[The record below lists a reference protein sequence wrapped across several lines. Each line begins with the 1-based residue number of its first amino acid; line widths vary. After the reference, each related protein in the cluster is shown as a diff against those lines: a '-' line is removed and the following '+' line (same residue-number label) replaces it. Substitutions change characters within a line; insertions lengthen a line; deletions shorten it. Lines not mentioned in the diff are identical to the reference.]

1 MTTETPA
8 GESHADAPVSTA
20 VDDTNALPFV
30 APCRMLGTWEP
41 IGWLGHAW
49 SDFKAAPRQSLTYG
63 AVVVL
68 LSWALAYIAIR
79 FGGYFELLALVSG
92 FILIAP
98 LLAVGT
104 YSISEQIERGLQ
116 PSMRR
121 CFIEERRAFGNLM
134 VFALMLMIVFLVW
147 WRAASAVHIFF
158 PVDMT
163 TPDWTDYLQFLGI
176 GSAIGS
182 IFAVIV
188 FSAAAFSL
196 PMLVDRDAD
205 SITAVVTSINA
216 VLRNKPAMAVWAAL
230 IVLAVAP
237 GFALLLMGR
246 EQGAGFAL
254 VMALLGITLPL
265 IGHATW
271 HAYRATIDASAWPRN
286 EHLEL
291 SMSTQRRS
299 SISTSSSSAAS
310 WSAPASRR

>member
-1 MTTETPA
+1 MMTEASPGDA
-8 GESHADAPVSTA
+8 PADAPVATTVATTA
-20 VDDTNALPFV
+20 DDTNALPFV
-30 APCRMLGTWEP
+30 APCRRLGTWEP
-41 IGWLGHAW
+41 IGWLRLAW
-49 SDFKAAPRQSLTYG
+49 GDFKTAPRQSLTYG

-92 FILIAP
+92 FILVAP

-104 YSISEQIERGLQ
+104 YSISDQIERGLK
-116 PSMRR
+116 PSLRR

-134 VFALMLMIVFLVW
+134 VFALVLMIVFLVW

-176 GSAIGS
+176 GSVIGS
-182 IFAVIV
+182 IFATIV

-196 PMLVDRDAD
+196 PMLVDRETDAV
-205 SITAVVTSINA
+205 TAVVTSINA
-216 VLRNKPAMAVWAAL
+216 VLRNKPAMAVWAAM

-237 GFALLLMGR
+237 GFAMLLIGR
-246 EQGAGFAL
+246 ERGAGFAL

-271 HAYRATIDASAWPRN
+271 HAYRATIDAAAWPRN
-286 EHLEL
+286 EHLD
-291 SMSTQRRS
+291 
-299 SISTSSSSAAS
+299 
-310 WSAPASRR
+310 P

>member
-1 MTTETPA
+1 MMTEASPGDAPT
-8 GESHADAPVSTA
+8 DAPVATTVATTA
-20 VDDTNALPFV
+20 DDTNALPFV
-30 APCRMLGTWEP
+30 APCRRLGTWEP
-41 IGWLGHAW
+41 IGWLRLAW
-49 SDFKAAPRQSLTYG
+49 SDFKTAPRQSLTYG

-92 FILIAP
+92 FILLAP

-104 YSISEQIERGLQ
+104 YSISEQIEHGRQ
-116 PSMRR
+116 PSLRR
-121 CFIEERRAFGNLM
+121 CLVVGRRAFGNLM
-134 VFALMLMIVFLVW
+134 VFALILMIVFLVW

-163 TPDWTDYLQFLGI
+163 SPDWTDYLQFLGI
-176 GSAIGS
+176 GSAVGS

-188 FSAAAFSL
+188 FAAAAFSL
-196 PMLVDRDAD
+196 PMLVDREAD
-205 SITAVVTSINA
+205 SVTAVVTSVNA

-230 IVLAVAP
+230 IVVAVTP
-237 GFALLLMGR
+237 GFALLLLGR
-246 EQGAGFAL
+246 ERGAGFAL

-286 EHLEL
+286 EHLD
-291 SMSTQRRS
+291 
-299 SISTSSSSAAS
+299 
-310 WSAPASRR
+310 P

>member
-1 MTTETPA
+1 MTTDAPA
-8 GESHADAPVSTA
+8 GESQVDASVATA
-20 VDDTNALPFV
+20 VDDANALPFV
-30 APCRMLGTWEP
+30 APCRTLGMWEP

-49 SDFKAAPRQSLTYG
+49 DDFKSAPRQSLTYG

-79 FGGYFELLALVSG
+79 YGGYFELLALVSG
-92 FILIAP
+92 FILVAP

-104 YSISEQIERGLQ
+104 YSISEQIERGLK
-116 PSMRR
+116 PSLRR
-121 CFIEERRAFGNLM
+121 CFVEERRAFGNLM
-134 VFALMLMIVFLVW
+134 VFALILMIVFLVW

-176 GSAIGS
+176 GSAVGS
-182 IFAVIV
+182 IFAMIV
-188 FSAAAFSL
+188 FAAAAFSL
-196 PMLVDRDAD
+196 PMLMDREAD

-237 GFALLLMGR
+237 GFALLLLGR
-246 EQGAGFAL
+246 GKGAGFAL

-286 EHLEL
+286 EHLD
-291 SMSTQRRS
+291 Q
-299 SISTSSSSAAS
+299 
-310 WSAPASRR
+310 

>member
-1 MTTETPA
+1 VLTTW
-8 GESHADAPVSTA
+8 APLS
-20 VDDTNALPFV
+20 
-30 APCRMLGTWEP
+30 
-41 IGWLGHAW
+41 WLRHAW
-49 SDFKAAPRQSLTYG
+49 ADFRAAPRQSLTYG
-63 AVVVL
+63 VVVVL
-68 LSWALAYIAIR
+68 MSWALAYGAIR

-98 LLAVGT
+98 LLAIGT
-104 YSISEQIERGLQ
+104 YSISDQIERGLK
-116 PSMRR
+116 PSLRR

-158 PVDMT
+158 PVDMA

-176 GSAIGS
+176 GSAVGS

-196 PMLVDRDAD
+196 PMLLDRDVD

-237 GFALLLMGR
+237 GFALLLTGHER
-246 EQGAGFAL
+246 GGGLAL
-254 VMALLGITLPL
+254 VMTLLGITLPL

-286 EHLEL
+286 EHLE
-291 SMSTQRRS
+291 S
-299 SISTSSSSAAS
+299 
-310 WSAPASRR
+310 

>member
-1 MTTETPA
+1 MSTDAT
-8 GESHADAPVSTA
+8 GADAAT
-20 VDDTNALPFV
+20 LPFV
-30 APCRMLGTWEP
+30 APCRALAAWAP
-41 IGWLGHAW
+41 LGWLRHACA
-49 SDFKAAPRQSLTYG
+49 DFRAAPRQSLTYG
-63 AVVVL
+63 LVVVL
-68 LSWALAYIAIR
+68 MSWALAWVAIR
-79 FGGYFELLALVSG
+79 YGGYFELLALVSG

-98 LLAVGT
+98 LLAIGT
-104 YSISEQIERGLQ
+104 YSISDQLERGLK
-116 PSMRR
+116 PSLRR

-134 VFALMLMIVFLVW
+134 VFALMLMVVFLVW
-147 WRAASAVHIFF
+147 WRAASAIHIFF
-158 PVDMT
+158 PVDMS

-176 GSAIGS
+176 GSAVGS

-196 PMLVDRDAD
+196 PMLLDREVD

-246 EQGAGFAL
+246 EKGAGFAPA
-254 VMALLGITLPL
+254 MALLGITLPL

-286 EHLEL
+286 EHLE
-291 SMSTQRRS
+291 
-299 SISTSSSSAAS
+299 
-310 WSAPASRR
+310 

>member
-1 MTTETPA
+1 MMTEVSPGDA
-8 GESHADAPVSTA
+8 PADAPVATTVATTA
-20 VDDTNALPFV
+20 DDANALPFV
-30 APCRMLGTWEP
+30 APCRRLGTWEP
-41 IGWLGHAW
+41 IGWLRLAW
-49 SDFKAAPRQSLTYG
+49 GDFKTAPRQSLTYG

-92 FILIAP
+92 FILVAP

-104 YSISEQIERGLQ
+104 YSISDQIERGLK
-116 PSMRR
+116 PSLRR

-134 VFALMLMIVFLVW
+134 VFALVLMIVFLVW

-176 GSAIGS
+176 GSVIGS
-182 IFAVIV
+182 IFATIV

-196 PMLVDRDAD
+196 PMLVDRETDAV
-205 SITAVVTSINA
+205 TAVVTSINA
-216 VLRNKPAMAVWAAL
+216 VLRNKPAMAVWAAM

-237 GFALLLMGR
+237 GFAMLLIGR
-246 EQGAGFAL
+246 ERGAGFAL

-271 HAYRATIDASAWPRN
+271 HAYRATIDAAAWPRN
-286 EHLEL
+286 EHLD
-291 SMSTQRRS
+291 
-299 SISTSSSSAAS
+299 
-310 WSAPASRR
+310 P

>member
-1 MTTETPA
+1 MMTEASPGDAPT
-8 GESHADAPVSTA
+8 DAPVATTIATTA
-20 VDDTNALPFV
+20 DDANALPFV
-30 APCRMLGTWEP
+30 APCRTLGTWEP

-49 SDFKAAPRQSLTYG
+49 DDFKAAPRQSLTYG

-92 FILIAP
+92 FILVAP

-116 PSMRR
+116 PSLRR

-134 VFALMLMIVFLVW
+134 VFALILMIVFLVW

-176 GSAIGS
+176 GSAVGS

-188 FSAAAFSL
+188 FAAAAFSL
-196 PMLVDRDAD
+196 PMLMDREAD

-216 VLRNKPAMAVWAAL
+216 VLRNKSAMAVWAAL

-246 EQGAGFAL
+246 GKGAGFAV

-286 EHLEL
+286 EHLD
-291 SMSTQRRS
+291 
-299 SISTSSSSAAS
+299 
-310 WSAPASRR
+310 P

>member
-1 MTTETPA
+1 MMTEAPA
-8 GESHADAPVSTA
+8 GESRADAPVTTA
-20 VDDTNALPFV
+20 VDDANALPFV
-30 APCRMLGTWEP
+30 APCRKLGTWEP
-41 IGWLGHAW
+41 IGWLRHAW
-49 SDFKAAPRQSLTYG
+49 CDFKTAPRQSLTYG

-92 FILIAP
+92 FILVAP

-116 PSMRR
+116 PSLRR

-134 VFALMLMIVFLVW
+134 VFALILMIVFLVW

-176 GSAIGS
+176 GSAVGS

-188 FSAAAFSL
+188 FAAAAFSL

-216 VLRNKPAMAVWAAL
+216 VLRNKPAMAVWAAM

-237 GFALLLMGR
+237 GFAMLLMGR
-246 EQGAGFAL
+246 EKGAGFAL

-286 EHLEL
+286 EHLE
-291 SMSTQRRS
+291 
-299 SISTSSSSAAS
+299 
-310 WSAPASRR
+310 

>member
-1 MTTETPA
+1 MMTNASPETPHEP
-8 GESHADAPVSTA
+8 GSSA
-20 VDDTNALPFV
+20 VDADDPNALPFV
-30 APCRMLGTWEP
+30 APCRTLGTWEP
-41 IGWLGHAW
+41 IGWVAHAW
-49 SDFKAAPRQSLTYG
+49 ADFKVAPRQSLTYG
-63 AVVVL
+63 AIVVL
-68 LSWALAYIAIR
+68 LSWTLAYIAIR

-92 FILIAP
+92 FILVAP

-104 YSISEQIERGLQ
+104 YSISEQIERGLK
-116 PSMRR
+116 PSLGR

-163 TPDWTDYLQFLGI
+163 TPDWTDYVQFLGI
-176 GSAIGS
+176 GSAVGS

-196 PMLVDRDAD
+196 PMLMDREAD

-237 GFALLLMGR
+237 GFAMLLIGR
-246 EQGAGFAL
+246 ETGAGFAP

-286 EHLEL
+286 EHLE
-291 SMSTQRRS
+291 S
-299 SISTSSSSAAS
+299 
-310 WSAPASRR
+310 

>member
-1 MTTETPA
+1 MMTEASPGGAPT
-8 GESHADAPVSTA
+8 DAPVANTIATTA
-20 VDDTNALPFV
+20 DGANALPFV
-30 APCRMLGTWEP
+30 APCRMLGMWEP

-49 SDFKAAPRQSLTYG
+49 DDFKSAPRQSLTYG

-79 FGGYFELLALVSG
+79 YGGYFELLALVSG
-92 FILIAP
+92 FILVAP

-104 YSISEQIERGLQ
+104 YSISEQLERGLQ
-116 PSMRR
+116 PSLRR
-121 CFIEERRAFGNLM
+121 CFVEERRAFGNLM
-134 VFALMLMIVFLVW
+134 VFALILMIVFLVW

-176 GSAIGS
+176 GSAVGS

-188 FSAAAFSL
+188 FAAAAFSL
-196 PMLVDRDAD
+196 PMLMDREAD

-216 VLRNKPAMAVWAAL
+216 VLRNKSAMAVWAAL

-246 EQGAGFAL
+246 GQGAGFAV

-271 HAYRATIDASAWPRN
+271 HAYRATIDAEAWPRN
-286 EHLEL
+286 EHLD
-291 SMSTQRRS
+291 
-299 SISTSSSSAAS
+299 
-310 WSAPASRR
+310 P

>member
-1 MTTETPA
+1 MTTEAPA
-8 GESHADAPVSTA
+8 GESPADAPAA
-20 VDDTNALPFV
+20 VTDDDANALPFV
-30 APCRMLGTWEP
+30 APCRTLGTWEP

-49 SDFKAAPRQSLTYG
+49 VDFKAAPRQSLTYG

-68 LSWALAYIAIR
+68 LSWTLAYIAIR

-92 FILIAP
+92 FILVAP

-116 PSMRR
+116 PSLRR

-134 VFALMLMIVFLVW
+134 VFALILMIVFLVW

-163 TPDWTDYLQFLGI
+163 TPDWTDYVQFLGI
-176 GSAIGS
+176 GSAVGS
-182 IFAVIV
+182 IFAMIV
-188 FSAAAFSL
+188 FAAAAFSL

-205 SITAVVTSINA
+205 SVTAVVSSINA

-237 GFALLLMGR
+237 GFAMLLMGR
-246 EQGAGFAL
+246 EKGAGFAL
-254 VMALLGITLPL
+254 VMALLGFTLPM

-286 EHLEL
+286 EHLE
-291 SMSTQRRS
+291 T
-299 SISTSSSSAAS
+299 
-310 WSAPASRR
+310 

>member
-1 MTTETPA
+1 MMTEASPEMPQQPAATATPSS
-8 GESHADAPVSTA
+8 GEPD
-20 VDDTNALPFV
+20 ALPFV
-30 APCRMLGTWEP
+30 APCRVLDTWAP
-41 IGWLGHAW
+41 FGWLARAW
-49 SDFKAAPRQSLTYG
+49 ADLKAAPRQSLTYG
-63 AVVVL
+63 AIVVL
-68 LSWALAYIAIR
+68 LSWTLASIAIGL
-79 FGGYFELLALVSG
+79 GGYFELLALASG
-92 FILIAP
+92 FILVAP

-104 YSISEQIERGLQ
+104 YSISEQIERGLR
-116 PSMRR
+116 PSLRR
-121 CFIEERRAFGNLM
+121 CFIEERRVFGNLM

-188 FSAAAFSL
+188 FAAAAFSL
-196 PMLVDRDAD
+196 PMLMDREAD

-230 IVLAVAP
+230 IALAVAP
-237 GFALLLMGR
+237 GFALLLIGR
-246 EQGAGFAL
+246 EKGAGFAL
-254 VMALLGITLPL
+254 VIALLGITLPL

-286 EHLEL
+286 QHLD
-291 SMSTQRRS
+291 
-299 SISTSSSSAAS
+299 
-310 WSAPASRR
+310 

>member
-1 MTTETPA
+1 MTTEAPA
-8 GESHADAPVSTA
+8 GESHADAPVTTA
-20 VDDTNALPFV
+20 VDETKALPFV
-30 APCRMLGTWEP
+30 APCRMLDTWEP
-41 IGWLGHAW
+41 LRWLRRAW
-49 SDFKAAPRQSLTYG
+49 ADFRAAPRQSLTYG
-63 AVVVL
+63 VIVVL
-68 LSWALAYIAIR
+68 LSWALAYIAVR

-92 FILIAP
+92 FILVAP

-116 PSMRR
+116 PSLRR
-121 CFIEERRAFGNLM
+121 CFIEERRVFGNLM

-196 PMLVDRDAD
+196 PMLMDREAD
-205 SITAVVTSINA
+205 SISAVVTSINA

-286 EHLEL
+286 EHLE
-291 SMSTQRRS
+291 T
-299 SISTSSSSAAS
+299 
-310 WSAPASRR
+310 